1 MDAKKHRKEL
11 EKLIKE
17 SDQKAGDSGYDDGHG
32 EEDDAIELLGEG
44 LALLLSMFLS
54 TLGLMSSH
62 HLLEFSPG
70 VQCVNKRI
78 F

>member
-1 MDAKKHRKEL
+1 MDAKKHRREL

-17 SDQKAGDSGYDDGHG
+17 SDQKAGDSGYDDGLG

-44 LALLLSMFLS
+44 LALLVSIFLS

-62 HLLEFSPG
+62 HLLEFSRCT
-70 VQCVNKRI
+70 VCE
-78 F
+78 